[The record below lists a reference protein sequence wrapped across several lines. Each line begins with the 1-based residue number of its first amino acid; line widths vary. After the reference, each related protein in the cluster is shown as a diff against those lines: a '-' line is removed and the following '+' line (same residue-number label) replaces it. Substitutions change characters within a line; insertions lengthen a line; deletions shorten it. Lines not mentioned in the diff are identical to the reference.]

1 MVYFYF
7 ILLRYKFL
15 NYSFVLK
22 IVIFHVHSF
31 LVYFNFSKNSLLLP
45 FQVNSKSSKSF
56 YFYRNFIWILNCC
69 FIEFFSLKYTSKYS
83 NDEHFCFRKRNSFIN
98 ISHFQERLLYYVR
111 PNLSQI
117 ELWRNGTD
125 DHY

>member
-31 LVYFNFSKNSLLLP
+31 LVYFNFSKNSLLIP
-45 FQVNSKSSKSF
+45 FQVNSKSLKSF
-56 YFYRNFIWILNCC
+56 YFYRNFIWISNYC
-69 FIEFFSLKYTSKYS
+69 FEEFFSLIYTSKYS
-83 NDEHFCFRKRNSFIN
+83 NDEHFYFRKRNSFIN
-98 ISHFQERLLYYVR
+98 ISRFQGRLLCYTR
-111 PNLSQI
+111 PNLNQI
-117 ELWRNGTD
+117 EL
-125 DHY
+125 